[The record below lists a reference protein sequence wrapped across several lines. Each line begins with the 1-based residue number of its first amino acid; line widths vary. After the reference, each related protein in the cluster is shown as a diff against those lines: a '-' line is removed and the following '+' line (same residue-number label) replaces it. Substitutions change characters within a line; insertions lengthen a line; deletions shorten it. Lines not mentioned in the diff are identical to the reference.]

1 MDFSVR
7 RAPGVP
13 ILQLL
18 RGGPSVQMEIE
29 HGGTAVNAV
38 TLDMDEDGVFL
49 RAAGPSLE
57 DPTRRAIYTVT
68 LDGWIVDVP

>member
-7 RAPGVP
+7 RAPGL
-13 ILQLL
+13 LQLL

-29 HGGTAVNAV
+29 HGGTAINAV

-49 RAAGPSLE
+49 RAVGPSLE
-57 DPTRRAIYTVT
+57 DPARRAIYTVT
-68 LDGWIVDVP
+68 LHDLFANIP